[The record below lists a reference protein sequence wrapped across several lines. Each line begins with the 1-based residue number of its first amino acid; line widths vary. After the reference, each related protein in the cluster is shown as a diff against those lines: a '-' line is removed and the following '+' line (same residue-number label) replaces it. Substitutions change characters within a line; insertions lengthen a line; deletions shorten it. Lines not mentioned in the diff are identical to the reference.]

1 MNKLNFKNMKKGIFF
16 GLTAVVL
23 AATMIF
29 TACNK
34 KDSTTPSDKSQ
45 MANVSF
51 YLTDDPANYD
61 AVYIDIQQVEVTM
74 EGSAAVALTPVRPG
88 VYNLLDFRNGLDTL
102 LLRADL
108 PAGKIGQIRLI
119 LGSNNSVVIDGQ
131 SYALNTPSAQES
143 GLKLNLQQE
152 FVAGGAYV
160 VWIDFDAGKSIVETG
175 NGKYN
180 LKPVVRAYSQA
191 TDGRI
196 KGYVL
201 PSAALVT
208 VYASNGVDT
217 YAAIPAADGYYMFTG
232 LPAGTYTITY
242 DAAAALYID
251 VTVNN
256 VSVVYGQ
263 TTNLGTTTLVQ

>member
-1 MNKLNFKNMKKGIFF
+1 MKKGIFS
-16 GLTAVVL
+16 GLAMAVL
-23 AATMIF
+23 AATTIL

-34 KDSTTPSDKSQ
+34 KDSTTPSNQSQ

-131 SYALNTPSAQES
+131 TYPLNTPSAQES

-152 FVAGGAYV
+152 FAAGGAYV
-160 VWIDFDAGKSIVETG
+160 VWIDFDAGKSIVKTG
-175 NGKYN
+175 SGKYN
-180 LKPVVRAYSQA
+180 LKPVIRAYTEV

-201 PSAALVT
+201 PTAALVT
-208 VYASNGVDT
+208 VYASNGTDT

-232 LPAGTYTITY
+232 LPAGNYTVTY
-242 DAAAALYID
+242 DASALLYLD
-251 VTVNN
+251 VTLNN
-256 VSVVYGQ
+256 VSVAYGQ

>member
-1 MNKLNFKNMKKGIFF
+1 MNKGIFW
-16 GLTAVVL
+16 GLAIAVL
-23 AATMIF
+23 ATTTIF
-29 TACNK
+29 TACTQK
-34 KDSTTPSDKSQ
+34 QTTTPPDNSKRAS
-45 MANVSF
+45 VSF
-51 YLTDDPANYD
+51 YLTDDPSNYD

-74 EGSAAVALTPVRPG
+74 EGHTAIALTPIRPG

-102 LLRADL
+102 LMRADL
-108 PAGKIGQIRLI
+108 PVGKIGQIRLI

-131 SYALNTPSAQES
+131 TYPLNTPSAQES

-180 LKPVVRAYSQA
+180 LKPVIRAYTQV

-201 PSAALVT
+201 PPAAMAT
-208 VYASNGVDT
+208 VYASNGTDT

-232 LPAGTYTITY
+232 LPAGTYTVTY
-242 DAAAALYID
+242 DAAVLLYLD
-251 VTVNN
+251 VTLNN
-256 VSVVYGQ
+256 VSVAYGQ

>member
-1 MNKLNFKNMKKGIFF
+1 MKKGFFF
-16 GLTAVVL
+16 GLIAAVLGTA
-23 AATMIF
+23 MIF

-34 KDSTTPSDKSQ
+34 KDDTTPPDKSQ

-51 YLTDDPANYD
+51 YLTDDPASYD

-88 VYNLLDFRNGLDTL
+88 IYNLLDFRNGLDTL

-108 PAGKIGQIRLI
+108 PPGKIDQIRLI
-119 LGSNNSVVIDGQ
+119 LGSNNSVVVDGEVH
-131 SYALNTPSAQES
+131 ALNTPSAQES
-143 GLKLNLQQE
+143 GLKLNLKEE
-152 FVAGGAYV
+152 FSAGGSYV

-180 LKPVVRAYSQA
+180 LKPVIRAYSQQ

-201 PSAALVT
+201 PTGALVT
-208 VYASNGVDT
+208 VYATNGVET

-232 LPAGTYTITY
+232 LPAGTYSVTY
-242 DAAAALYID
+242 DAAAALYLD
-251 VTVNN
+251 VTIND
-256 VSVVYGQ
+256 VVVAYGQ
-263 TTNLGTTTLVQ
+263 TTNLGTTTLIQ